1 MTTKESRKQAIRDA
15 ARIVRSDPTGFVS
28 RREEGPEQ
36 HGVVFSAREQLL
48 AELERLGKENAR
60 LRGLLGELRPFV
72 PLTNPEGPHEDS
84 DGRMD
89 VLRCPVHGI
98 GPEPWRDDPDGFR
111 KRTREALRIARDAR
125 EAPR

>member
-48 AELERLGKENAR
+48 AELERLRAENAR

-72 PLTNPEGPHEDS
+72 PLTNPEGPLPAWIVDIT
-84 DGRMD
+84 RR
-89 VLRCPVHGI
+89 V
-98 GPEPWRDDPDGFR
+98 DD
-111 KRTREALRIARDAR
+111 ALDAR
-125 EAPR
+125 